1 MTITL
6 GFDIYGTLIDP
17 HGVTVKLGELIG
29 DQAPAFSKLWR
40 EKQLE
45 YTFRRGLMRDYENF
59 PVCTRNA
66 LDYADAVF
74 RTNIIEVD
82 KQLLMQVYRVLPAYD
97 DVPEA
102 LAKIRAAGFR
112 MYGFSNGIA
121 EAVSRLLEHA
131 GIAKYFDGVV
141 SVDEV
146 KTFKPN
152 PVVYQHFVDSTGSD
166 KARAWLVSSNPFDV
180 QGAVNFGMK
189 AAWLH
194 RFSDVV
200 FDPWGIEP
208 TIVIDELVEIVERV
222 GHND

>member
-17 HGVTVKLGELIG
+17 HGVTVKLNDLIG

-45 YTFRRGLMRDYENF
+45 YTFRRGLMRKYENF

-74 RTNIIEVD
+74 KTVIAEDD
-82 KQLLMQVYRVLPAYD
+82 KQILMQAYRVLPAYD

-102 LAKIRAAGFR
+102 LAKIRDAGFR
-112 MYGFSNGIA
+112 MYGFSNGVG
-121 EAVSRLLEHA
+121 EAVSGLLEHA
-131 GIAKYFDGVV
+131 GITEFFDGVV

-146 KTFKPN
+146 QSFKPD
-152 PVVYQHFVDSTGSD
+152 PKVYQHFVDSTGSNIEN
-166 KARAWLVSSNPFDV
+166 AWLISSNPFDV
-180 QGAVNFGMK
+180 QGAVSFGMQ

-194 RFSDVV
+194 RFPEVV
-200 FDPWGIEP
+200 FDPWGIEA
-208 TIVIDELVEIVERV
+208 TVVVDQLVEIVERV
-222 GHND
+222 G